1 VTSTSPQREPDS
13 LPSGP
18 VPDDVC
24 VRFVNITKAF
34 GKKVVLDGLSL
45 DVKRGETL
53 VLMGPSGTGKSVTLR
68 HAIGLL
74 KQDSGEVWVEG
85 HDMSRITP
93 SELFELR
100 KRMGYL
106 FQEGAL
112 INWMSVAD
120 NVALP
125 LVENSNLSRSEIEE
139 RVRQK
144 LKLVHLDGVW
154 DEMPGEISG
163 GMKKRVGLARALIT
177 EPELILYDEPN
188 AGLDPEI
195 SQSINELIRE
205 VADTLGITSMVIT
218 HMVSCVRT
226 VADRVVLLEHGKVI
240 VDAPPEQFLNHD
252 HPRLRRFLGANPD

>member
-1 VTSTSPQREPDS
+1 M
-13 LPSGP
+13 
-18 VPDDVC
+18 PDDVC
-24 VRFVNITKAF
+24 VRFENVCKSF
-34 GKKVVLDGLSL
+34 GSKVVLDGLTL

-68 HAIGLL
+68 HVIGLL
-74 KQDSGEVWVEG
+74 EQDSGDVWVEG
-85 HDMSRITP
+85 HDMARITP
-93 SELFELR
+93 HELFELR

-112 INWMSVAD
+112 INWMNVAD

-125 LVENSNLSRSEIEE
+125 LIENSTLSRSEIDD
-139 RVRQK
+139 RVREK

-154 DEMPGEISG
+154 DEMPEEISG
-163 GMKKRVGLARALIT
+163 GMKKRVGLARALVT

-205 VADTLGITSMVIT
+205 VADTLKITSMVIT

-226 VADRVVLLEHGKVI
+226 IADRVVLLEDGKLI
-240 VDAPPEQFLNHD
+240 VDAPPQEFLNHD
-252 HPRLRRFLGANPD
+252 LPRLRRFLGKDPD